1 MGKGRYSDRF
11 GRDSMVRVVI
21 GSGGRG
27 ALQGWLRVGH
37 EGSLDNSGA
46 KPKAGELS
54 PLLWGGAVGKLGR
67 SSGFLAARKVVK
79 VGCKLVQVVGSCK
92 SLMIASCG

>member
-1 MGKGRYSDRF
+1 
-11 GRDSMVRVVI
+11 MVRVVI

-46 KPKAGELS
+46 KPKAGEFS
-54 PLLWGGAVGKLGR
+54 PPLGR

-79 VGCKLVQVVGSCK
+79 VGCKLVQIVGSCK
-92 SLMIASCG
+92 SLMIASCE

>member
-37 EGSLDNSGA
+37 EGSLDNSGGWGLN
-46 KPKAGELS
+46 PKQESLALHWGGVRSFS
-54 PLLWGGAVGKLGR
+54 PLGKL
-67 SSGFLAARKVVK
+67 
-79 VGCKLVQVVGSCK
+79 
-92 SLMIASCG
+92 